1 MNNFLHRL
9 NYCYLSWGVVLLIC
23 LPFQTLAQSQD
34 SIRAKELFDLAKAQ
48 IYTSPDSSLQNFE
61 QAAKMFEDL
70 GYTENYLFSLNNLIQ
85 GYIFEGQVD
94 KASEYAAKLDE
105 VASAYYSD
113 TSVVYAKLLYTP
125 AFLILH
131 KGHLSEAARLFQKC
145 IDIFSSKDNLGL
157 QVATILSYCHQ
168 MLSLCY
174 RLQNEYNLAVNH
186 LLRGMKVIEEFYGKE
201 HITTQFESAI
211 AETTLGD
218 LYYKKGELSIAKKHL
233 DKSLNLFTVELK
245 DSGKEL
251 PELVSRKGIL
261 YLRLADYYENLNA
274 DSMLYWANQALE
286 LSETT
291 LKQRPVMAYNRIGLA
306 YQSKGMIPEAR
317 LAYNNGIKYL
327 EGIISFEDS
336 YTYYGNSLMHLAKL
350 ELVEENYEEGMDYA
364 AKLSKYFSSEES
376 PIAKSANPDISTIL
390 SYGYTN
396 LYEVAKAKAQAFY
409 QMGEES
415 GNEQQFMNTL
425 LNYDYAIELAKEIR
439 HQKWS
444 EGAKFQGAD
453 RDFELYEGAIRTALK
468 LHQLTGE
475 PDYIDVA
482 FNYAEQSKAALLQES
497 IDEKTAK
504 SYGGIP
510 DSLLSVERNLR
521 IDIAFFK
528 KAVAEEKRKPVA
540 EVRQDRI
547 AEWEEKLFEKNS
559 SYYKLIELLE
569 EQFPKYHRLK
579 YQSQYA
585 SIQEIQAKA
594 LDKESVLLNF
604 FGGESELYVFM
615 LTKTDKSYH
624 IIEDVENLE
633 REVQAYLESI
643 KQPST
648 QTIQIKTILHQSHSI
663 YEKLLAGP
671 LASISEKKRLIV
683 IPDNWISYLPM
694 ETLVT
699 SYDERETDQYDSP
712 SIHYLFEDYTVSYD
726 YSGSL
731 LLKNMS
737 SKPKGTSR
745 KLLGLAPSFRSPIAD
760 VERSCSSDELYSLQC
775 SQIEV
780 QQLNDYFSGI
790 NFIGDS
796 ATTSRFLQTA
806 SDYQIIHL
814 ATHACID
821 SENPMLN
828 KIFFADDYLTNYD
841 LYDMQLNAEL
851 AVLSA
856 CNTGSGQLIKGEGVM
871 SLSKGFIHAGVPS
884 TVTSLWSV
892 DDCATSTIMTKFYK
906 NLKQGLRKDK
916 ALQQARV
923 EYLAE
928 ADRAFQ
934 HPYYWGA
941 FVHVGNPVPI
951 SSRNKNRWMMII
963 TLGIGAILLG
973 LAIRRKRVA

>member
-1 MNNFLHRL
+1 MNKYIISLKT
-9 NYCYLSWGVVLLIC
+9 YLFFCILFYSVLMTS
-23 LPFQTLAQSQD
+23 QALAQSSD
-34 SIRAKELFDLAKAQ
+34 SIRATEIFKLAKEQ
-48 IYTSPDSSLQNFE
+48 TNTDLDSSLINFKL
-61 QAAKMFEDL
+61 AAKLFKRI
-70 GYTENYLFSLNNLIQ
+70 GHTEYYLYALNNLSQ
-85 GYIFEGQVD
+85 VHLFEGQVD
-94 KASEYAAKLDE
+94 KASEYADMVDKIGAT
-105 VASAYYSD
+105 YYSD
-113 TSVVYAKLLYTP
+113 TSRLYATLLYSP
-125 AFLILH
+125 ASIILH
-131 KGHLSEAARLFQKC
+131 KGNVYEAARLFQKS
-145 IDIFSSKDNLGL
+145 IDILSSKKDLDL
-157 QVATILSYCHQ
+157 QHALILSYCYES
-168 MLSLCY
+168 MSVCSTS
-174 RLQNEYNLAVNH
+174 QNDFDRSIEYLKKA
-186 LLRGMKVIEEFYGKE
+186 MITIEQVYGKA
-201 HITTQFESAI
+201 HLVTRFEAAI
-211 AETTLGD
+211 FHEQLGEAYLKRGD
-218 LYYKKGELSIAKKHL
+218 LTTAKKHY
-233 DKSLNLFTVELK
+233 DQSLKLFDQDLK
-245 DSGKEL
+245 GKEKEI
-251 PELVSRKGIL
+251 PELTSRRGVL
-261 YLRLADYYENLNA
+261 YLSLADYYENQNL
-274 DSMLYWANQALE
+274 DSMLYWATKALN
-286 LSETT
+286 TT
-291 LKQRPVMAYNRIGLA
+291 EEHLKQRPVMAYNRLGVAFQKKGMLTEA
-306 YQSKGMIPEAR
+306 RNAFSKGI
-317 LAYNNGIKYL
+317 NYL
-327 EGIISFEDS
+327 EGLVNFEDS
-336 YTYYGNSLMHLAKL
+336 YTQYANSLMYLTQL
-350 ELVEENYEEGMDYA
+350 ELTEGNYESGMEYA
-364 AKLSKYFSSEES
+364 LKLLNYFSSGTTLS
-376 PIAKSANPDISTIL
+376 SSHVNPDISNLL
-390 SYGYTN
+390 SYS
-396 LYEVAKAKAQAFY
+396 YEYVYQVVKAKAQAFY
-409 QMGEES
+409 ALGDNE
-415 GNEQQFMNTL
+415 GDEQQL
-425 LNYDYAIELAKEIR
+425 KYALANYDYVLQLAKEIR
-439 HQKWS
+439 HLKWS

-482 FNYAEQSKAALLQES
+482 FNYAEQSKATLLQES

-510 DSLLSVERNLR
+510 DSLLSIERNLR
-521 IDIAFFK
+521 IDIAYFK
-528 KAVAEEKRKPVA
+528 KAIAEEKRKPVA

-547 AEWEEKLFEKNS
+547 AEWEEKLFETNS

-579 YQSQYA
+579 YQEQYA
-585 SIQEIQAKA
+585 TIKEIQAKA

-604 FGGESELYVFM
+604 FGGESELYVFI
-615 LTKTDKSYH
+615 LTKGEKRYQ
-624 IIEDVENLE
+624 IIEDVKNLE
-633 REVQAYLESI
+633 REVQAYLELI

-663 YEKLLAGP
+663 YKKLLAGP
-671 LASISEKKRLIV
+671 LTTVSEKKRLIV

-699 SYDERETDQYDSP
+699 SYDEREMDQYDSP
-712 SIHYLFEDYTVSYD
+712 NVHYLFEDYTVSYD

-780 QQLNDYFSGI
+780 KQLNDYFSGI
-790 NFIGDS
+790 NFVGDS
-796 ATTSRFLQTA
+796 ATTSRFIQTA

-841 LYDMQLNAEL
+841 LYGLQLNAEL

-892 DDCATSTIMTKFYK
+892 DDCATSTIMTKFYD
-906 NLKQGLRKDK
+906 NLKKGLRKDK

-928 ADRAFQ
+928 ADKAFQ

-951 SSRNKNRWMMII
+951 SFGKGINWSLII
-963 TLGIGAILLG
+963 SCSIGTILLG
-973 LAIRRKRVA
+973 LAIAKRRTA